1 MKRSLHESSV
11 HTPYISLIVKVNRSR
26 TGCGI
31 LDRHAKLEWSAF
43 KKQLELTVKSC

>member
-26 TGCGI
+26 TGYGI
-31 LDRHAKLEWSAF
+31 LDKNAKLEWSVF
-43 KKQLELTVKSC
+43 KKQLELTVKTC